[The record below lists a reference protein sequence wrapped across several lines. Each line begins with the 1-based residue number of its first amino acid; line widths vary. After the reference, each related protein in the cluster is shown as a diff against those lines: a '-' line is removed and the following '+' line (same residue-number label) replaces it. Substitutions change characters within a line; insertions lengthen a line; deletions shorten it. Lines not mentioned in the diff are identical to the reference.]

1 MKVLQIDVSVNTG
14 STGKIA
20 EEIGL
25 KIMETGGESFI
36 GYGRDFRP
44 SRSETIKIGNNLD
57 QAFHLL
63 QTRLFDRHALSSA
76 TATETFVD
84 KIREINPD
92 IIHLHQLHGYY
103 LNIEKLCSFLKV
115 YDKPIVWTFHDCWAM
130 TGHCGYFSP
139 ADCEKWKTGCYSCP
153 LSASYPASY
162 FIDNSKNNYRIKK
175 TLFSDL
181 PKLTIVPVSYWMES
195 VVEES
200 FLKHHNTQVIYNG
213 VDLKIFKPQ
222 DADKLRIKYN
232 LGNKKVIL
240 GVAVVWSEIKGL
252 KAFIEL
258 ADYLDNNTVIILIGL
273 TEKQIRSLPENMIG
287 IGRTENA
294 DELAEFYSL
303 AEVFVNPSIAES
315 FGLVTAEALACGTPV
330 VAYNVTATP
339 ELVKEGTGYVVEK
352 NNISMLYSAIMK
364 VMNAGKIEYAD
375 SCRKTAEVFFDKNT
389 QYKKYVE
396 LYISLIAEGS
406 ESRL

>member
-1 MKVLQIDVSVNTG
+1 MKILQIDVSVNIG

-25 KIMETGGESFI
+25 KIIENGGESFI
-36 GYGRDFRP
+36 GYGRHFRP
-44 SRSETIKIGNNLD
+44 SRSETIKIGNRLD

-63 QTRLFDRHALSSA
+63 QTRFFDRHALASA
-76 TATETFVD
+76 KATETFID

-92 IIHLHQLHGYY
+92 IIHLHQIHGYF
-103 LNIEKLCSFLKV
+103 LNIEKLCEFLKV
-115 YDKPIVWTFHDCWAM
+115 FGKPLVWTFHDCWAI

-139 ADCEKWKTGCYSCP
+139 ANCEKWKTECHSCP
-153 LSASYPASY
+153 QLSSYPASY

-175 TLFSDL
+175 SLFSDL

-195 VVEES
+195 VIKES
-200 FLKHHNTQVIYNG
+200 FLKRHQTQVIYNG
-213 VDLKIFKPQ
+213 VDLDVFKPR
-222 DADKLRIKYN
+222 DAGKLRIKYN
-232 LGNKKVIL
+232 LGNKKIIL
-240 GVAVVWSEIKGL
+240 GIAAIWSELKGL

-258 ADYLDNNTVIILIGL
+258 AKNHFDNRTVIILLGL
-273 TEKQIRSLPENMIG
+273 TEKQIRSLPENIIG
-287 IGRTENA
+287 IGTIENV

-339 ELVKEGTGYVVEK
+339 ELVKEGTGFVVEK
-352 NNISMLYSAIMK
+352 NDISMLHSSIVK
-364 VMNAGKIEYAD
+364 IMNAGKTQYAAD
-375 SCRKTAEVFFDKNT
+375 CRKTAETFFNKKT
-389 QYKKYVE
+389 QYKKYIE
-396 LYISLIAEGS
+396 LYDSLLAE
-406 ESRL
+406 